1 VLSIVQEQVIAHVD
15 MDAFYVA
22 VELLRRPELRGKP
35 VIVANGSVRGVV
47 MTASYEARLHGV
59 HSALPVVIAKRRCPD
74 AIQIPSDM
82 ESYREVS
89 KEVMAILGGYS
100 DTVEVVGI
108 DEAYLDLS
116 GSIVPRSRAREL
128 KNEVRERTGLIC
140 SVGLAENKLLA
151 KIASDLEKPDGLC
164 LLRTERM
171 LEAVG
176 DRPAS
181 LIPGVGPKTAER
193 LGRVGVRTVAELA
206 AADPATLRSTLGPT
220 LGSLLRDRANGID
233 ARTLETDR
241 KPKSESRETTFEVDL
256 SDRAEMSAVVER
268 LGASVCSGLE
278 KSGYAGRTV
287 TLKIRLRPFKTHTRS
302 RTLPS
307 PTRDPAIVVET
318 ARELLA
324 HFDPQA
330 PVRLLG
336 VGVAGLVAD
345 ADPGEG
351 APEPSG
357 GPAQDAHLAG
367 SAQTEPLTLDFGPS
381 PP

>member
-1 VLSIVQEQVIAHVD
+1 MQEPLIAHVD
-15 MDAFYVA
+15 MDAFFVA
-22 VELLRRPELRGKP
+22 VELLRRPELRGRP

-47 MTASYEARLHGV
+47 MTASYEARVHGV
-59 HSALPVVIAKRRCPD
+59 HSALPVAIAKRRCPD

-89 KEVMAILGGYS
+89 KEVMAILDGYS

-128 KNEVRERTGLIC
+128 KNEVRERTGLVC

-164 LLRTERM
+164 LLPKELM

-193 LGRVGVRTVAELA
+193 LGRIGVRTVAELA
-206 AADPATLRSTLGPT
+206 GADPATLRTTLGPT
-220 LGSLLRDRANGID
+220 LGALLRDRANGVD
-233 ARTLETDR
+233 ARGLENDR

-256 SDRAEMSAVVER
+256 SDRAEMSAVIER

-307 PTRDPAIVVET
+307 PTRDPATVVQT

-324 HFDPQA
+324 RFDPRV

-336 VGVAGLVAD
+336 VGVAGLVPD
-345 ADPGEG
+345 ADPDED
-351 APEPSG
+351 APQGKRGSD
-357 GPAQDAHLAG
+357 GPARDAGPAG
-367 SAQTEPLTLDFGPS
+367 SAQAAPLTLDLGPS
-381 PP
+381 RP